1 MDKYVAPAPS
11 MEKNILIVR
20 ASHMGGISQWR
31 GIAGLVG
38 SADHQMMEFLRGA
51 RRGTASLAHGLS
63 GPPTGGISNHPGLGT
78 GHRWHTG
85 AADHQL
91 VGLME
96 PGLRGAAKFWG

>member
-11 MEKNILIVR
+11 MEKNILMVR

-38 SADHQMMEFLRGA
+38 SADHQMMGFLRGA

-63 GPPTGGISNHPGLGT
+63 GPPTGGIANILAAAQGIAGT
-78 GHRWHTG
+78 RAQRTI
-85 AADHQL
+85 
-91 VGLME
+91 
-96 PGLRGAAKFWG
+96 K